1 MDQTPGGAPGA
12 PSASRCSS
20 EPSKC
25 FQFLGLC
32 RHAERADDVG
42 ALVDGL
48 PWCLLEDS
56 KEWPYDPPLSDAG
69 LLAARELGRK
79 FRKMLQE
86 LESDLHVVITS
97 PFLRC
102 VQTAAMICQPF
113 GRGTKLLIDNSL
125 AEIYGPCIM
134 GDAEPDKP
142 VRPLQQSADF
152 CSAHGVESLEVRRL
166 VGKWPS
172 WPETL
177 KGARARF
184 ATRFVEYLK
193 RGHKA
198 SVSTTC
204 MELRTFNTDLVV
216 VLQPKCQPA
225 RARPFAQVSRNF
237 LLVSHAD
244 CVGGALTLI
253 PGAGHSIE
261 KVHFGGHFV
270 VFHHKDVELEDSAI
284 FIISQLVLAVTCQIA
299 AGMFDILF

>member
-1 MDQTPGGAPGA
+1 MISKFLDLSSLSKPFISHHVWCLSSWSSTFAAQGFSKFSHWPAMDQPPGAARA

-25 FQFLGLC
+25 FQFLGVC

-56 KEWPYDPPLSDAG
+56 KQWPYDPPLSDAG
-69 LLAARELGRK
+69 LLGARELGLK

-86 LESDLHVVITS
+86 LDTDLHVVITS

-125 AEIYGPCIM
+125 AEIYGPCII

-152 CSAHGVESLEVRRL
+152 CLAHGVESLEVRRL

-198 SVSTTC
+198 SVLTTC
-204 MELRTFNTDLVV
+204 MEYIKPRTFNTDLVV
-216 VLQPKCQPA
+216 VVCCSFASYVFLRANHPA
-225 RARPFAQVSRNF
+225 VLSLRCPETFCLSLMQIVS
-237 LLVSHAD
+237 
-244 CVGGALTLI
+244 
-253 PGAGHSIE
+253 E
-261 KVHFGGHFV
+261 
-270 VFHHKDVELEDSAI
+270 
-284 FIISQLVLAVTCQIA
+284 VL
-299 AGMFDILF
+299 